1 VRRSILIARYLA
13 EQLGCLSH
21 GTSGGDIGLRDDPRA
36 RAAIVHDEDAPDLMV
51 FHGRDHIVD

>member
-13 EQLGCLSH
+13 KTLAAASDRWRRH
-21 GTSGGDIGLRDDPRA
+21 RLRDDPRA